1 MSAPTDGLT
10 MPSDM
15 ERLKTA
21 PVYVAKPIDDK
32 PIVHGTEGRRL
43 VGSAGFNLEQ

>member
-1 MSAPTDGLT
+1 
-10 MPSDM
+10 MPSDV

-32 PIVHGTEGRRL
+32 PIVRGTEGRRL

>member
-10 MPSDM
+10 MPSDA

-21 PVYVAKPIDDK
+21 PVYVAKPQDSA
-32 PIVHGTEGRRL
+32 PLVRGTDGRRL
-43 VGSAGFNLEQ
+43 VGPAGFNLEQ